1 MTCWKNFLALIRTLI
16 QLIYGQT
23 TVWFTYVNSDMTFSS
38 NVGAQALIEC
48 TSLTKNFGKFTAV
61 DQVSFVVSD
70 GEVFGLLGPNGAGK
84 TTTMRLLST
93 VLKPT
98 SGTATVA
105 GFDLMREPQK
115 VRASIGVLPED
126 SGLYDRLTPRE
137 HLLYYGKLHGMPADL
152 LRKRTDELLGIME
165 LGDRANTKVG
175 DFSKGMKQ
183 KVALLRAFVHNPP
196 VLLLD
201 EPTAGLDVMSARSI
215 HAFVDRFRK
224 EGKAILISTHNMT
237 EAQKLCDRVAIIDHG
252 RIVGVGTVAELE
264 KKTSQ
269 KDLESVFVQLVTE

>member
-1 MTCWKNFLALIRTLI
+1 
-16 QLIYGQT
+16 
-23 TVWFTYVNSDMTFSS
+23 
-38 NVGAQALIEC
+38 
-48 TSLTKNFGKFTAV
+48 LTKRFGEFTAV
-61 DQVSFVVSD
+61 DQVSFEVGN

-93 VLKPT
+93 LLKPN

-105 GFDLMREPQK
+105 GYDLLREPQK

-126 SGLYDRLTPRE
+126 TGLYDRLTPRE
-137 HLLYYGKLHGMPADL
+137 HLLYYGKLHSMPEDV
-152 LRKRTDELLGIME
+152 LRKRSDELLDIME

-183 KVALLRAFVHNPP
+183 KVALLRAFIHDPP

-215 HAFVDRFRK
+215 QAFVERFRK
-224 EGKAILISTHNMT
+224 EGKAIMISTHNMT
-237 EAQKLCDRVAIIDHG
+237 EAQKLCDRVAIIDHA
-252 RIVGVGTVAELE
+252 RIIAVGTVAELQQ
-264 KKTSQ
+264 KTSQ
-269 KDLESVFVQLVTE
+269 KDLESIFVQLVTD

>member
-1 MTCWKNFLALIRTLI
+1 MI
-16 QLIYGQT
+16 QCEL
-23 TVWFTYVNSDMTFSS
+23 
-38 NVGAQALIEC
+38 
-48 TSLTKNFGKFTAV
+48 LTKRFGEFTAV
-61 DQVSFVVSD
+61 DHVSFEVGN

-93 VLKPT
+93 LLKPT

-105 GFDLMREPQK
+105 GHDLLREPQK

-126 SGLYDRLTPRE
+126 TGLYDRLTPRE
-137 HLLYYGKLHGMPADL
+137 HLLYYGRLHRMPEDV
-152 LRKRTDELLGIME
+152 LRKRGDELLDIME
-165 LGDRANTKVG
+165 LKDRANTKVG

-183 KVALLRAFVHNPP
+183 KVALLRAFIHDPP

-215 HAFVDRFRK
+215 QGFVERFRK
-224 EGKAILISTHNMT
+224 EGKAIMISTHNMT
-237 EAQKLCDRVAIIDHG
+237 EAQKLCDRLAIIDHA
-252 RIVGVGTVAELE
+252 RIVAVGTVAELQ

-269 KDLESVFVQLVTE
+269 KDLESIFVQLVTE

>member
-1 MTCWKNFLALIRTLI
+1 MI
-16 QLIYGQT
+16 QC
-23 TVWFTYVNSDMTFSS
+23 
-38 NVGAQALIEC
+38 E
-48 TSLTKNFGKFTAV
+48 SLTKKFREFIAV
-61 DQVSFVVSD
+61 DHVSFEVGN

-93 VLKPT
+93 LLKPT

-105 GFDLMREPQK
+105 GHDLLREPQK

-126 SGLYDRLTPRE
+126 TGLYDRLTPRE
-137 HLLYYGKLHGMPADL
+137 HLLYYGRLHRMPEDVL
-152 LRKRTDELLGIME
+152 KKRGDELLDIME
-165 LGDRANTKVG
+165 LKDRANTKVG

-183 KVALLRAFVHNPP
+183 KVALLRAFIHDPP

-215 HAFVDRFRK
+215 QGFVERFRK
-224 EGKAILISTHNMT
+224 EGKAIMISTHNMT
-237 EAQKLCDRVAIIDHG
+237 EAQKLCDRLAIIDHA
-252 RIVGVGTVAELE
+252 RIVAVGTVAELQ

-269 KDLESVFVQLVTE
+269 KDLENIFVQLVTE

>member
-1 MTCWKNFLALIRTLI
+1 LI
-16 QLIYGQT
+16 QC
-23 TVWFTYVNSDMTFSS
+23 
-38 NVGAQALIEC
+38 E
-48 TSLTKNFGKFTAV
+48 SLTKKFREFIAV
-61 DQVSFVVSD
+61 DHVSFEVGN

-93 VLKPT
+93 LLKPT

-105 GFDLMREPQK
+105 GHDLLREPQK

-126 SGLYDRLTPRE
+126 TGLYDRLTPRE
-137 HLLYYGKLHGMPADL
+137 HLLYYGRLHRMPEDVL
-152 LRKRTDELLGIME
+152 KKRGDELLDIME
-165 LGDRANTKVG
+165 LKDRANTKVG

-183 KVALLRAFVHNPP
+183 KVALLRAFIHDPP

-215 HAFVDRFRK
+215 QGFVERFRK
-224 EGKAILISTHNMT
+224 EGKAIMISTHNMT
-237 EAQKLCDRVAIIDHG
+237 EAQKLCDRLAIIDHAK
-252 RIVGVGTVAELE
+252 IVAVGTVAELQ

-269 KDLESVFVQLVTE
+269 KDLENIFVQLVTE

>member
-1 MTCWKNFLALIRTLI
+1 
-16 QLIYGQT
+16 
-23 TVWFTYVNSDMTFSS
+23 
-38 NVGAQALIEC
+38 
-48 TSLTKNFGKFTAV
+48 LTKRFGVFTAV
-61 DQVSFVVSD
+61 DQVSFEVSN

-93 VLKPT
+93 LLKPT

-105 GFDLMREPQK
+105 GYDLLREPQK

-126 SGLYDRLTPRE
+126 TGLYDRLTPRE
-137 HLLYYGKLHGMPADL
+137 HLLYYGKLHGIPGDL
-152 LRKRTDELLGIME
+152 LRKRSDELLDTME

-183 KVALLRAFVHNPP
+183 KVALLRAFIHDPP

-215 HAFVDRFRK
+215 QAFVERFRK
-224 EGKAILISTHNMT
+224 EGKAIMISTHNMT
-237 EAQKLCDRVAIIDHG
+237 EAQKLCDRVAIIDHA
-252 RIVGVGTVAELE
+252 RIVAVGTVAELQQ
-264 KKTSQ
+264 KTSQ
-269 KDLESVFVQLVTE
+269 KDLESIFVQLVSD

>member
-1 MTCWKNFLALIRTLI
+1 MI
-16 QLIYGQT
+16 QC
-23 TVWFTYVNSDMTFSS
+23 
-38 NVGAQALIEC
+38 E
-48 TSLTKNFGKFTAV
+48 SLTKKFREFTAV
-61 DQVSFVVSD
+61 DHVSFEVGN

-93 VLKPT
+93 LLKPT

-105 GFDLMREPQK
+105 GHDLLREPQK

-126 SGLYDRLTPRE
+126 TGLYDRLTPRE
-137 HLLYYGKLHGMPADL
+137 HLLYYGRLHRMPEDV
-152 LRKRTDELLGIME
+152 LRKRGDELLDIME
-165 LGDRANTKVG
+165 LKDRANTKVG

-183 KVALLRAFVHNPP
+183 KVALLRAFIHDPP

-215 HAFVDRFRK
+215 QGFVERFRK
-224 EGKAILISTHNMT
+224 EGKAIMISTHNMT
-237 EAQKLCDRVAIIDHG
+237 EAQKLCDRLAIIDHAK
-252 RIVGVGTVAELE
+252 IVAVGTVAELQ

-269 KDLESVFVQLVTE
+269 KDLESIFVQLVTE

>member
-1 MTCWKNFLALIRTLI
+1 LI
-16 QLIYGQT
+16 QC
-23 TVWFTYVNSDMTFSS
+23 
-38 NVGAQALIEC
+38 E
-48 TSLTKNFGKFTAV
+48 SLTKRFREFIAV
-61 DQVSFVVSD
+61 DHVSFEVGN

-93 VLKPT
+93 LLKPT

-105 GFDLMREPQK
+105 GHDLLREPQK

-126 SGLYDRLTPRE
+126 TGLYDRLTPRE
-137 HLLYYGKLHGMPADL
+137 HLLYYGRLHRMPEDV
-152 LRKRTDELLGIME
+152 LRKRGDELLDIME
-165 LGDRANTKVG
+165 LKDRANTKVG

-183 KVALLRAFVHNPP
+183 KVALLRAFIHDPP

-215 HAFVDRFRK
+215 QGFVERFRK
-224 EGKAILISTHNMT
+224 EGKAIMISTHNMT
-237 EAQKLCDRVAIIDHG
+237 EAQKLCDRLAIIDHAK
-252 RIVGVGTVAELE
+252 IVAVGTVAELQ

-269 KDLESVFVQLVTE
+269 KDLESIFVQLVTE

>member
-1 MTCWKNFLALIRTLI
+1 LI
-16 QLIYGQT
+16 QC
-23 TVWFTYVNSDMTFSS
+23 D
-38 NVGAQALIEC
+38 
-48 TSLTKNFGKFTAV
+48 SLTKKFGGFTAV
-61 DQVSFVVSD
+61 DQVSFEVGN

-93 VLKPT
+93 LLKPT

-105 GFDLMREPQK
+105 GYDLLREPQK

-126 SGLYDRLTPRE
+126 TGLYDRLTPRE
-137 HLLYYGKLHGMPADL
+137 HLQYYGKLHGIPGDL
-152 LRKRTDELLGIME
+152 LRKRSDELLDTME

-183 KVALLRAFVHNPP
+183 KVALLRAFIHDPP

-215 HAFVDRFRK
+215 QAFVERFRK
-224 EGKAILISTHNMT
+224 EGKAIMISTHNMT
-237 EAQKLCDRVAIIDHG
+237 EAQKLCDRVAIIDHA
-252 RIVGVGTVAELE
+252 RIVAVGTVAELQQ
-264 KKTSQ
+264 KTSQ
-269 KDLESVFVQLVTE
+269 KDLESIFVQLVSD